1 MTIPVEAVKQWLE
14 ADPAWSSY
22 GFEVSQGI
30 WRDNT
35 TNTTKRL
42 CVLTAMPGRTS
53 STQDVNYDAVRV
65 IFLSGQKGNAD
76 TNPLRAIV
84 YGIRDRLKTD
94 NRNCDVTLIRMQASP
109 IGPGYT
115 QEERVWFEINLQ
127 LITG

>member
-22 GFEVSQGI
+22 GFQVFQGM
-30 WRDNT
+30 WRDSTANA
-35 TNTTKRL
+35 TKRL

-53 STQDVNYDAVRV
+53 ATQEVDYDSVRV
-65 IFLSGQKGNAD
+65 IFLSAQKGNAD

-94 NRNCDVTLIRMQASP
+94 NRNCDVTLFRMQGGP
-109 IGPGYT
+109 TGPGYT
-115 QEERVWFEINLQ
+115 LEERVWYEIN
-127 LITG
+127 ISTISG

>member
-30 WRDNT
+30 WRDNS
-35 TNTTKRL
+35 TNAAKRL

-53 STQDVNYDAVRV
+53 SNLGVDYDSVRI
-65 IFLSGQKGNAD
+65 IFLSRQQGNAD

-94 NRNCDVTLIRMQASP
+94 NRNCDVTQFRMQGGP
-109 IGPGYT
+109 IGPGFT
-115 QEERVWFEINLQ
+115 QEERVWFEVNIQ
-127 LITG
+127 TISG

>member
-30 WRDNT
+30 WRDNP
-35 TNTTKRL
+35 TNASKRL
-42 CVLTAMPGRTS
+42 CVLTAMQPSTS
-53 STQDVNYDAVRV
+53 QSLDIFYDSVRV
-65 IFLSGQKGNAD
+65 ILLSKQQGNAD

-94 NRNCDVTLIRMQASP
+94 NRNCDVTQFRMIGGP
-109 IGPGYT
+109 VGPGFT
-115 QEERVWFEINLQ
+115 VEERVWYEFTLR
-127 LITG
+127 LIIG

>member
-14 ADPAWSSY
+14 ADPAWAGY
-22 GFEVSQGI
+22 GFEVFQGM
-30 WRDNT
+30 WRDST
-35 TNTTKRL
+35 TNAGKRL

-53 STQDVNYDAVRV
+53 GNLEVNYDSVRI
-65 IFLSGQKGNAD
+65 IFLSAQKGNAD

-94 NRNCDVTLIRMQASP
+94 NRNCDVTQFRMQGGP

-115 QEERVWFEINLQ
+115 VEERCWFEINLQ